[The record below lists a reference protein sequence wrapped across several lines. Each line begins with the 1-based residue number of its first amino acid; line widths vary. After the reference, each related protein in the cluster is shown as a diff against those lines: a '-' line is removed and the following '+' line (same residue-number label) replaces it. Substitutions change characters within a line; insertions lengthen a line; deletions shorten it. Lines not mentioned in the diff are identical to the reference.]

1 MAIIY
6 RASLVSIVVVDA
18 NGQASPLGIAETFTL
33 QKSFETEALR
43 EIGNFF
49 APEIVVHGVGA
60 SFSWGKA
67 WVKGVDL
74 VKQGIIPN
82 DTLIAQYEPFAA
94 RVIDQE
100 SQRLIAT
107 LFKSVPNSYDIAITA
122 HQKLMQNVQG
132 ICISALFESELQ

>member
-6 RASLVSIVVVDA
+6 RASLVSIILIDS
-18 NGQASPLGIAETFTL
+18 GGRSTPLGIAENFML
-33 QKSFETEALR
+33 QKTFEVEALR

-49 APEIVVHGVGA
+49 APEIVVHGVNA
-60 SFSWGKA
+60 NFSWGKA

-82 DTLIAQYEPFAA
+82 DILIAQYEPFAA
-94 RVIDQE
+94 RIVDQE
-100 SQRLIAT
+100 AQRLIAT
-107 LFKSVPNSYDIAITA
+107 LYKAVPNSYEVAITA

-132 ICISALFESELQ
+132 ICITVGFESELN

>member
-6 RASLVSIVVVDA
+6 RASLVSIILVDS
-18 NGQASPLGIAETFTL
+18 GGLSTLLGIAETFTL
-33 QKSFETEALR
+33 QKAYETEALR

-67 WVKGVDL
+67 WVKGIDL

-82 DTLIAQYEPFAA
+82 DTTIAQYEPFAA
-94 RVIDQE
+94 RIIDQE
-100 SQRLIAT
+100 SQRLLAT
-107 LFKSVPNSYDIAITA
+107 LYKAVPNSYDIAITA

-132 ICISALFESELQ
+132 ICITANYESELQ